1 MYGKVMID
9 GIEVAMRGSAATPY
23 RYKQVFHEDMLKV
36 TQSIGAEGPETIDF
50 AMKVGYVMAMQA
62 SDADMQKLSEGTFV
76 EWCDQ
81 YSFDGMLEAVE
92 GILTIYA
99 GNSQTDSD
107 AKKNP
112 VQQSES

>member
-1 MYGKVMID
+1 MYGIVMID

-23 RYKQVFHEDMLKV
+23 RYKQIFHEDMLKV
-36 TQSIGAEGPETIDF
+36 TQSIGEDGAASIDF

-62 SDADMQKLSEGTFV
+62 SNTDMQKLSEDTFV

-81 YSFDGMLEAVE
+81 FGFDAMLEAVE
-92 GILTIYA
+92 GILDIYS
-99 GNSQTDSD
+99 GNAQTDSD

-112 VQQSES
+112 APQSES